1 MDEHST
7 CFGGGA
13 QVSYNRI
20 VGPLLVGPEADFQG
34 STTISNINGGGV
46 EGRFSNQWS
55 GKLEYLYLGSPDT
68 PLSASAATSID
79 WRSIGNLLRVG
90 HNCQF

>member
-34 STTISNINGGGV
+34 STTISKINGG
-46 EGRFSNQWS
+46 EGRFSYRWS
-55 GKLEYLYLGSPDT
+55 GKLVYLYLGSPDT
-68 PLSASAATSID
+68 PLSAPAATSIN

>member
-7 CFGGGA
+7 CFSGGA

-20 VGPLLVGPEADFQG
+20 IGPLLVGPEADFQG

-55 GKLEYLYLGSPDT
+55 GKLEYLYIGSPDT
-68 PLSASAATSID
+68 ALSAPATTSINE
-79 WRSIGNLLRVG
+79 RSIGSLLRVG
-90 HNCQF
+90 LNYRF

>member
-1 MDEHST
+1 VDEHST

-34 STTISNINGGGV
+34 STTISKINGG
-46 EGRFSNQWS
+46 EGRFSYRWS
-55 GKLEYLYLGSPDT
+55 GKLVYLYLGSPDT
-68 PLSASAATSID
+68 PLSAPATAGINRR
-79 WRSIGNLLRVG
+79 WVGYLLRIG
-90 HNCQF
+90 LDCRF

>member
-1 MDEHST
+1 MDEQST

-20 VGPLLVGPEADFQG
+20 VGPLLVVPEADFQG
-34 STTISNINGGGV
+34 STTISNINGG
-46 EGRFSNQWS
+46 EGRFSDRWS
-55 GKLEYLYLGSPDT
+55 GKFVYLHLGSPDT
-68 PLSASAATSID
+68 PLSAPAATSIN

-90 HNCQF
+90 LNCQF